1 MFVVDLLLLA
11 LSAMVFPN
19 PGMQGVFI
27 HPEVTGG
34 LGNGLI
40 RIDCQFHR
48 TFLECGGVFFH
59 RSLAHRT
66 HLVCCVSSLSPC
78 VRESI
83 ATSPVLCRGGERAQT
98 WSRGQ
103 RHHPHGLWQP
113 RANPASAARFTREY
127 HDEHLWRGT

>member
-11 LSAMVFPN
+11 LSAMVFPD

-48 TFLECGGVFFH
+48 TFLACGGGFFH

-83 ATSPVLCRGGERAQT
+83 ATSHLHQSPRDDVGEWIMLKSLQQGNMWET
-98 WSRGQ
+98 IKQQ
-103 RHHPHGLWQP
+103 RD
-113 RANPASAARFTREY
+113 R
-127 HDEHLWRGT
+127 